1 MKKEYGDIIS
11 PEKQIFTKQKGRV
24 PFVTNKI
31 KLRKIIMS
39 KVIGIDLGT
48 TNSCV
53 AVYEGGEAKIIPNKE
68 GKNTTPSVVAF
79 TDKGEVLVGDPAKR
93 QAITNPNKTIS
104 SIKRIMGLMMSEENA
119 KAAHD
124 KVTYNIVN
132 KDGMAAVDV
141 DGKVYTP
148 QEISAKILS
157 KLKEDAEAY
166 LGSTVTDAVIT
177 VPAYFNDAQRKATK
191 DAGTIAGLNVL
202 RIINEPT
209 ASALAYGLESK
220 SDENVLVYDLGGG
233 TFDVTVLEISDG
245 TFEVLSTDGNAFLG
259 GDDFDNKI
267 VDYLNS
273 EFKNTHG
280 IDLKNDKMALQRLK
294 DAAENAKKELSS
306 STETEINLP
315 FITMTQAGPQ
325 HLVIKLTRAKFEGM
339 IENLIKETIDHIKTA
354 MKESGLDNNA
364 IKEII
369 MVGGSIRV
377 PLAQKMVSEYFG
389 GKQLNKS
396 VNPDEVVAAGA
407 AIQGGVL
414 RGDVKDVLLLDVTPL
429 SLGIETLGGVATKII
444 EKGTTIPVKKSQIF
458 STAEDNQ
465 PAVSISVVQGEREF
479 ARDNKS
485 LGLFELG
492 DIPAAPRGVPQ
503 IEVTFDIDAN
513 GILTVSSTDKG
524 TGKSQS
530 ITISGSSGLSEEEIN
545 KMIQDAE
552 AHKAE
557 DTKRKEL
564 VETKN
569 QADALIAQT
578 EKALSENSDK
588 IDAEEKVKIE
598 AAITDLKDTLKDTDA
613 TKEQIDAKVKTLT
626 EASHKMAEAMYKKD
640 GDQTTGAADSS
651 KKKADDDVI
660 DAEIE

>member
-1 MKKEYGDIIS
+1 
-11 PEKQIFTKQKGRV
+11 
-24 PFVTNKI
+24 
-31 KLRKIIMS
+31 MS

-124 KVTYNIVN
+124 KVTYNIVD

-141 DGKVYTP
+141 AGKIYTP

-233 TFDVTVLEISDG
+233 TFDVTVLEISEG

-315 FITMTQAGPQ
+315 FITMTEAGPQ
-325 HLVIKLTRAKFEGM
+325 HLVTKLTRAKFESM
-339 IENLIKETIDHIKTA
+339 IEKLVEETISHIKTA
-354 MKESGLDNNA
+354 MKDADLDNGA

-369 MVGGSIRV
+369 MVGGSTRV
-377 PLAQKMVSEYFG
+377 PLAQKMVSDFFG
-389 GKQLNKS
+389 GKKLNKG

-479 ARDNKS
+479 AKDNKS

-492 DIPAAPRGVPQ
+492 DIPPAPRGVPQ

-545 KMIQDAE
+545 KMVQDAE

-557 DTKRKEL
+557 DSKRKEL
-564 VETKN
+564 VELKN

-578 EKALSENSDK
+578 EKSLGEMGDK
-588 IDAEEKVKIE
+588 IEAEEKAKIE
-598 AAITDLKDTLKDTDA
+598 SATAELKDALKDESA
-613 TKEQIDAKVKTLT
+613 TKEQIEAKVKTLT
-626 EASHKMAEAMYKKD
+626 EASHKMAEQMYKKEQ
-640 GDQTTGAADSS
+640 GAQAGAADA
-651 KKKADDDVI
+651 KKKKDDEDVI

>member
-1 MKKEYGDIIS
+1 
-11 PEKQIFTKQKGRV
+11 
-24 PFVTNKI
+24 
-31 KLRKIIMS
+31 MS

-53 AVYEGGEAKIIPNKE
+53 AVYEGGEAKIIPNAE

-79 TDKGEVLVGDPAKR
+79 TDKGDVLVGDPAKR
-93 QAITNPNKTIS
+93 QAITNPEKTIS
-104 SIKRIMGLMMSEENA
+104 SIKRIMGLMMDEENA

-132 KDGMAAVDV
+132 KDGAACVDV
-141 DGKVYTP
+141 AGKIYTP
-148 QEISAKILS
+148 QEISAKILT

-166 LGSTVTDAVIT
+166 IGSTVTDAVIT

-220 SDENVLVYDLGGG
+220 AEENVLVYDLGGG

-267 VDYLNS
+267 VDFLNDD
-273 EFKNTHG
+273 FKASHG
-280 IDLKNDKMALQRLK
+280 IELKNDKMALQRLK
-294 DAAENAKKELSS
+294 DSAEAAKKELSS
-306 STETEINLP
+306 ATETEINLP
-315 FITMTQAGPQ
+315 FITMTEAGPQ
-325 HLVIKLTRAKFEGM
+325 HLVVKLTRAKFEGM
-339 IENLIKETIDHIKTA
+339 ISDLVEETISHIDTA
-354 MKESGLDNNA
+354 MKESDLDMNE

-369 MVGGSIRV
+369 MVGGSTRV
-377 PLAQKMVSEYFG
+377 PMAQEAVSKYFG
-389 GKQLNKS
+389 GKDLNKG

-429 SLGIETLGGVATKII
+429 SLGIETLGGVMTKII
-444 EKGTTIPVKKSQIF
+444 EKGTTIPVKKSQVF

-465 PAVSISVVQGEREF
+465 PAVSISVGQGEREF
-479 ARDNKS
+479 AKDNKS

-513 GILTVSSTDKG
+513 GILTVSSEDKG
-524 TGKSQS
+524 TGKKQS

-545 KMIQDAE
+545 KMVQDAE
-552 AHKAE
+552 EHKAA
-557 DTKRKEL
+557 DTERKEL
-564 VETKN
+564 VDLKN
-569 QADALIAQT
+569 QADALIVQT
-578 EKALSENSDK
+578 EKSMTEMGDSLE
-588 IDAEEKVKIE
+588 AEEKAKIE
-598 AAITDLKDTLKDTDA
+598 AAIVELKDVLKDESA
-613 TKEQIDAKVKTLT
+613 TKEQIEEKVKTLT
-626 EASHKMAEAMYKKD
+626 EAAHKMAEEIYKKEQD
-640 GDQTTGAADSS
+640 PEKAEADA
-651 KKKADDDVI
+651 KKKKEEDDVI

>member
-1 MKKEYGDIIS
+1 
-11 PEKQIFTKQKGRV
+11 
-24 PFVTNKI
+24 
-31 KLRKIIMS
+31 MS

-79 TDKGEVLVGDPAKR
+79 TDKGEILVGDPAKR
-93 QAITNPNKTIS
+93 QAITNPDKTIYS
-104 SIKRIMGLMMSEENA
+104 VKRIMGLMMNEEKA
-119 KAAHD
+119 KEAHD
-124 KVTYNIVN
+124 KVTYKIVDKN
-132 KDGMAAVDV
+132 GMAAVDV
-141 DGKVYTP
+141 AGKVYTP

-157 KLKEDAEAY
+157 KLKADAESY
-166 LGSTVTDAVIT
+166 LGQAVTDAVIT

-191 DAGTIAGLNVL
+191 EAGTIAGLNVL

-209 ASALAYGLESK
+209 ASALAYGLDSK
-220 SDENVLVYDLGGG
+220 GDEKVLVYDLGGG
-233 TFDVTVLEISDG
+233 TFDVTVLEISEG

-267 VDYLNS
+267 VDFLAS
-273 EFKNTHG
+273 EFKSDHG
-280 IDLKNDKMALQRLK
+280 IDLKADKMALQRLK

-306 STETEINLP
+306 AEETEINLP
-315 FITMTQAGPQ
+315 FITADATGPK

-339 IENLIKETIDHIKTA
+339 IDDMIKETISHIKTA
-354 MKESGLDNNA
+354 MKDAGMDKKEIN
-364 IKEII
+364 EII
-369 MVGGSIRV
+369 MVGGSTRV
-377 PLAQKMVSEYFG
+377 PLAQKMVSDEFG
-389 GKQLNKS
+389 GKTLNKG

-444 EKGTTIPVKKSQIF
+444 EKGTTIPVKKSQVF

-485 LGLFELG
+485 LGLFELTG
-492 DIPAAPRGVPQ
+492 IPAAPRGVPQ

-545 KMIQDAE
+545 KMVQDAE

-557 DTKRKEL
+557 DAARKEVVDL
-564 VETKN
+564 RN
-569 QADALIAQT
+569 QADALASQT
-578 EKALSENSDK
+578 EKSLKEMEDK
-588 IDAEEKVKIE
+588 IDASEK
-598 AAITDLKDTLKDTDA
+598 AAIESALEELKAVLKNTDA
-613 TKEQIDAKVKTLT
+613 TKEEIEAATKKLAD
-626 EASHKMAEAMYKKD
+626 ASHKMAEQMYKQQE
-640 GDQTTGAADSS
+640 GGEAAASS
-651 KKKADDDVI
+651 AKKDDDVI

>member
-1 MKKEYGDIIS
+1 
-11 PEKQIFTKQKGRV
+11 
-24 PFVTNKI
+24 
-31 KLRKIIMS
+31 MS

-79 TDKGEVLVGDPAKR
+79 TDKGEILVGDPAKR
-93 QAITNPNKTIS
+93 QAITNPDKTIYS
-104 SIKRIMGLMMSEENA
+104 VKRIMGLMMNEEKA
-119 KAAHD
+119 KEAHD
-124 KVTYNIVN
+124 KVTYKIVDKN
-132 KDGMAAVDV
+132 GMAAVDV
-141 DGKVYTP
+141 AGKVYTP

-157 KLKEDAEAY
+157 KLKADAESY
-166 LGSTVTDAVIT
+166 LGQAVSDAVIT

-191 DAGTIAGLNVL
+191 EAGTIAGLNVL

-209 ASALAYGLESK
+209 ASALAYGLDSK
-220 SDENVLVYDLGGG
+220 GDEKVLVYDLGGG
-233 TFDVTVLEISDG
+233 TFDVTVLEISEG

-267 VDYLNS
+267 VDFLAS
-273 EFKNTHG
+273 EFKSDHG
-280 IDLKNDKMALQRLK
+280 IDLKADKMALQRLK

-306 STETEINLP
+306 AEETEINLP
-315 FITMTQAGPQ
+315 FITADASGPK
-325 HLVIKLTRAKFEGM
+325 HLVVKLTRAKFEGM
-339 IENLIKETIDHIKTA
+339 IDTLVKETISHMKTA
-354 MKESGLDNNA
+354 MKDAGLDKNEIN
-364 IKEII
+364 EII
-369 MVGGSIRV
+369 MVGGSTRLPI
-377 PLAQKMVSEYFG
+377 AQKMVSDEFG
-389 GKQLNKS
+389 GKTLNKG

-429 SLGIETLGGVATKII
+429 SLGIETLGGIATKII
-444 EKGTTIPVKKSQIF
+444 EKGTTIPVKKSQVF

-485 LGLFELG
+485 LGLFELNG
-492 DIPAAPRGVPQ
+492 IPAAPRGVPQ

-545 KMIQDAE
+545 KMVQDAE
-552 AHKAE
+552 NHKAE
-557 DTKRKEL
+557 DAKRKEIVDL
-564 VETKN
+564 RN
-569 QADALIAQT
+569 QADALASQT
-578 EKALSENSDK
+578 EKSLKEMEDK
-588 IDAEEKVKIE
+588 IDASEK
-598 AAITDLKDTLKDTDA
+598 AAIESALEELKAVLKNTDA
-613 TKEQIDAKVKTLT
+613 TKEEIEAATKKLAD
-626 EASHKMAEAMYKKD
+626 ASHKMAEQMYKQNE
-640 GDQTTGAADSS
+640 GGEAASS
-651 KKKADDDVI
+651 NAKKDDDVI

>member
-1 MKKEYGDIIS
+1 
-11 PEKQIFTKQKGRV
+11 
-24 PFVTNKI
+24 
-31 KLRKIIMS
+31 MS

-79 TDKGEVLVGDPAKR
+79 TDKGEILVGDPAKR
-93 QAITNPNKTIS
+93 QAITNPDKTIYS
-104 SIKRIMGLMMSEENA
+104 VKRIMGLMMNEEKA
-119 KAAHD
+119 KEAHD
-124 KVTYNIVN
+124 KVTYKIVDKN
-132 KDGMAAVDV
+132 GMAAVDV
-141 DGKVYTP
+141 AGKVYTP

-157 KLKEDAEAY
+157 KLKADAESY
-166 LGSTVTDAVIT
+166 LGQTVTDAVIT

-191 DAGTIAGLNVL
+191 EAGTIAGLNVL

-220 SDENVLVYDLGGG
+220 GDEKVLVYDLGGG
-233 TFDVTVLEISDG
+233 TFDVTVLEISEG

-267 VDYLNS
+267 VDFLAA
-273 EFKNTHG
+273 EFKGDHG
-280 IDLKNDKMALQRLK
+280 IDLKADKMALQRLK

-306 STETEINLP
+306 AEETEINLP
-315 FITMTQAGPQ
+315 FITADATGPK

-339 IENLIKETIDHIKTA
+339 IDELVKETITHINTA
-354 MKESGLDNNA
+354 MKEAGLSKNEIN
-364 IKEII
+364 EII
-369 MVGGSIRV
+369 MVGGSTRV
-377 PLAQKMVSEYFG
+377 PLAQKLVSEVFG
-389 GKQLNKS
+389 GKTLNKG

-444 EKGTTIPVKKSQIF
+444 EKGTTIPVKKSQVF

-485 LGLFELG
+485 LGLFELSG
-492 DIPAAPRGVPQ
+492 IPAAPRGVPQ

-513 GILTVSSTDKG
+513 GILTVSASDKG
-524 TGKSQS
+524 TGKSQE
-530 ITISGSSGLSEEEIN
+530 IKISGSSGLSEEEIN
-545 KMIQDAE
+545 KMVQDAE
-552 AHKAE
+552 NHKAE
-557 DTKRKEL
+557 DAKRKEL
-564 VETKN
+564 VDLRN
-569 QADALIAQT
+569 QADALAAQT
-578 EKALSENSDK
+578 EKSLKEMEDK
-588 IDAEEKVKIE
+588 IDASEKAAIESALEELKTVLKNADASKEEIE
-598 AAITDLKDTLKDTDA
+598 AA
-613 TKEQIDAKVKTLT
+613 VKKLT
-626 EASHKMAEAMYKKD
+626 EASHKMAEQMYKQQE
-640 GDQTTGAADSS
+640 GGEAATSS
-651 KKKADDDVI
+651 AKKDDDVI